1 MGVYARGGFG
11 WLAML
16 LYLFVV
22 WWTTSQALFV
32 DGCYEMSTFQM
43 LRLSS
48 FVDSWDKQ
56 AVPSADFDTHMIHT
70 FIDVWFICIYIYI
83 LTCFAVC
90 IYIYIHLGACHWFSE
105 VTIDRFP
112 FFYSRWSVRIGE
124 SSQKMTKTFWFA
136 QMHGNFVSLRQKV
149 QPIVK
154 AKEVKI
160 PCMESMGDGIY
171 WVTKSLAPWHEHFLL
186 LWMISM

>member
-1 MGVYARGGFG
+1 MNHLPGIVCWWMLWNVNFSNAEAVVLCGFLGQTSSAFG
-11 WLAML
+11 WFW
-16 LYLFVV
+16 Y
-22 WWTTSQALFV
+22 
-32 DGCYEMSTFQM
+32 
-43 LRLSS
+43 
-48 FVDSWDKQ
+48 
-56 AVPSADFDTHMIHT
+56 THDPYIHRCMIYM
-70 FIDVWFICIYIYI
+70 YIYI